1 MNRHKANSKKETQ
14 MLEAEI
20 QKLTAAVEALTE
32 QIKSLAAA
40 PTPKP
45 SAPAPEPAPEPEPT
59 PEPEPDP
66 VQDDPAPSIS
76 KDALKDLVL
85 KITRADKDAKVEIFA
100 ILSAHKVKTITALP
114 DDPDTL
120 FDVFTRLNNLAARI
134 ATEAE

>member
-14 MLEAEI
+14 MLETEI

-32 QIKSLAAA
+32 QLKAFTG
-40 PTPKP
+40 PTVADEMS
-45 SAPAPEPAPEPEPT
+45 SAIAPEPAPEPEP
-59 PEPEPDP
+59 DP
-66 VQDDPAPSIS
+66 VQGDPAPSIS
-76 KDALKDLVL
+76 KEALKDLVL